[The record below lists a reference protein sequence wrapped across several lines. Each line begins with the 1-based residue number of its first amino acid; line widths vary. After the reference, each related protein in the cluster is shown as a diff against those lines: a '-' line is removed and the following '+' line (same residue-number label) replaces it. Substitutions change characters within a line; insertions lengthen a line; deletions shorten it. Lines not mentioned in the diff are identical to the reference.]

1 MKRVYIEKQKEL
13 KIYGDYDVV
22 VVGGG
27 TAGVF
32 AAISAAEQGKKTL
45 IVEQFGALGGSATV
59 GLVCPLMHSG
69 VAGNPYN
76 SYIGSRVAKKLIEL
90 GATREMNEKNP
101 RTFDPLVLN
110 IILEQ
115 MCVDAGVNVLMHT
128 YFCDSIIEDG
138 VVKGIIIENKAG
150 RQVITGKVFIDCTG
164 DGDLCVRSGASYT
177 QGNPETGKNQPIS
190 LRYTLSGINYAVF
203 SEYLRE
209 LIEKTGEPYGTDPN
223 VCYAA
228 CSMRAKFTM
237 TSVFEEAIKNG
248 DLDEE
253 DEWYWQIFQI
263 PGRPDSM
270 AFNCPEFFD
279 KIDGTNPEH
288 LTFTQLDGKR
298 RIMQHLKFYKKYFRG
313 FENAYISDISG
324 IVGIRES
331 RNIETEYVIT
341 AADMIRHKK
350 FDDAYAQSNYPID
363 VHGKVLQC
371 DDIDAIE
378 DDGRPYYEIP
388 YSTIVVKGFDNLLVA
403 GRCIGADFYA
413 QASIRVQE
421 SVRASGEAAGIA
433 AAMAIDE
440 KVALRDLDG
449 KKVRAKMEELGAEF
463 AK

>member
-1 MKRVYIEKQKEL
+1 MERVYIEKQKEL
-13 KIYGDYDVV
+13 KVYGEYDVV

-32 AAISAAEQGKKTL
+32 AAIAASEAGKKTL
-45 IVEQFGALGGSATV
+45 VVEQFGALGGTATV
-59 GLVCPLMHSG
+59 GLVCPLMHNY
-69 VAGNPYN
+69 VCNNPYN
-76 SYIGSRVAKKLIEL
+76 SYIGLRVAEKLVEY
-90 GATREMNEKNP
+90 GATKEMNERNP

-128 YFCDSIIEDG
+128 YFCDSIVEDG
-138 VVKGIIIENKAG
+138 TVKAIIIENKAG
-150 RQVITGKVFIDCTG
+150 RQVVFGKTFIDCSG
-164 DGDLCVRSGASYT
+164 DGDLSVRSGANFT

-190 LRYTLSGINYAVF
+190 LRYVLSGINYEEF
-203 SEYLRE
+203 GKCLSE
-209 LIEKTGEPYGTDPN
+209 LIEKTGIHSGIDPRT
-223 VCYAA
+223 CYAS
-228 CSMRAKFTM
+228 CTLKSTFTV
-237 TSVFEEAIKNG
+237 SALFDEAIKNG
-248 DLDEE
+248 DLEEE
-253 DEWYWQIFQI
+253 DKWYWQIFQI

-279 KIDGTNPEH
+279 KIDATNPEH

-298 RIMQHLKFYKKYFRG
+298 RIMKHLKFYKKYFRG
-313 FENAYISDISG
+313 FENAYISEIAG

-331 RNIETEYVIT
+331 RSIETEYVIK
-341 AADMIRHKK
+341 AGDIIRHKK

-363 VHGKVLQC
+363 IHGKILQC

-388 YSTIVVKGFDNLLVA
+388 YSTLVVKGFNNLLVA

-413 QASIRVQE
+413 QASVRVQE

-433 AAMAIDE
+433 AALAIDE
-440 KVALRDLDG
+440 NVSLRDLDG
-449 KKVRAKMEELGAEF
+449 KKVRARMEELGAEF